1 MNKKENI
8 TDFMNN
14 SLLDT
19 IYREREDSLYQHS
32 NTDTENIKEI
42 NKNNPI
48 TYEDLLVAIKNLP
61 PCII

>member
-1 MNKKENI
+1 MNKKVNMA
-8 TDFMNN
+8 DFMNN

-19 IYREREDSLYQHS
+19 IYKEREDSLYQNT

-48 TYEDLLVAIKNLP
+48 TYEDL
-61 PCII
+61 